1 MGRRL
6 AVKGKI
12 QKTLKTGI
20 VFMVASSIALA
31 GCAAKPAD
39 QEAQVEKQTPVKV
52 AAIANS
58 ALKVDKEIVGKMK
71 ADSNVAVVPKMAGEL
86 ISLTVE
92 KGDQVQKGQVIG
104 KINDRDLRT
113 SLQLQQAALEARK
126 AALDVALA
134 DKKSAQSTLTNRQTI
149 DLNSIQVDW
158 EDAKKSLERTKALYE
173 SGAVSKV
180 DYEAAVTREQKLKLQ
195 YEQAQQNIEQAE
207 IGIEKAGIGIESAQ
221 AQVKQAEISV
231 KQAQDALADAAI
243 IATQSGEIV
252 EVNAEVGDTVGQQ
265 SPLVTIVSLDPII
278 IEATVSSNQL
288 NLFKKGAKINVD
300 ISVLNKQ
307 VEGVVSYISPV
318 ANQSGLY
325 TVEAKINNANKEIK
339 PGMIGKFVIDQ
350 VIVKEG
356 LLVPTEAIVEQG
368 GESKIYVVRDGRA
381 VEVTIEV
388 IESQTVLTAFKGDVK
403 ENEQVVIKGQNTLT
417 DGNLVNIIEEG
428 K

>member
-1 MGRRL
+1 M
-6 AVKGKI
+6 KGKI